1 METQHIYRTYKKADN
16 RCDSLQAL
24 CAKSFLVG
32 LCALALIVLFHFIS
46 VKNATLNSVLAVLV
60 LLAFS
65 FCLASWV
72 MSFLLDRQIYKLM
85 LVIKES

>member
-1 METQHIYRTYKKADN
+1 METQHIYQTYKKADN

-24 CAKSFLVG
+24 CVKSFLVG
-32 LCALALIVLFHFIS
+32 LCALALIVLLHFINL
-46 VKNATLNSVLAVLV
+46 KNATLNSVLAVLV

-72 MSFLLDRQIYKLM
+72 MSFLLDRKIYKLM
-85 LVIKES
+85 LVLK